1 MASSGCKHVHSH
13 PVGYF
18 MIIRWCDECDV
29 NSLYRTLKT
38 PRLLRPTQVDSRVRS
53 CHGEASQGRPLVPMY
68 QTPMGMDQYLYIPF
82 LVGSLGTRV
91 LTHCRIY
98 DYSCWVYVLICD
110 QLRSPNFKSAQMI
123 SRRVHDGCTS
133 VEGKTCSPRPL
144 INFPVICAR
153 LNEKRLLIIWIFW
166 IL

>member
-1 MASSGCKHVHSH
+1 MVWWVWCQLVVPYPQNPEATTTHASGFASAKLPWWSESRTPIGANVSDPYGYGSIPIHTIFSGMNIHK
-13 PVGYF
+13 
-18 MIIRWCDECDV
+18 
-29 NSLYRTLKT
+29 
-38 PRLLRPTQVDSRVRS
+38 
-53 CHGEASQGRPLVPMY
+53 SQL
-68 QTPMGMDQYLYIPF
+68 F
-82 LVGSLGTRV
+82 WGSLGTRV